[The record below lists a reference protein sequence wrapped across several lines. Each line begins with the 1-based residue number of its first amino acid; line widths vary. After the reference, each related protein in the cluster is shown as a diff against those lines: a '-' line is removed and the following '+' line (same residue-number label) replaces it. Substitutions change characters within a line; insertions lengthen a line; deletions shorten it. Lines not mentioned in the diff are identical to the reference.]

1 MIDLHVF
8 FPFKF
13 LLQWGCQL
21 NMFYDLG
28 HVFLVLWNF
37 FYNLSSVHLFPPF
50 FNSWHRSLE
59 ILVVAMIPF
68 CWILLSFWQLESP
81 HANWIYGVN
90 RFMRSLKFFFF
101 FSFNTLVILYD
112 SCRHVCKSCS
122 QTKSKIK
129 IISYLCS
136 EFLLPF
142 FRIMFLAMKLDLGQL
157 WNSLCVLGLGR
168 LNAKLVVFWIS
179 LTLLFP
185 SEFVLMLS
193 FFFFGL
199 QNRAFGVWI
208 LLNHG

>member
-1 MIDLHVF
+1 MSRISSTFMILRILVILRYAFFCFFFQSWFVCDAVSSYVKLNETMIDLHVF

-90 RFMRSLKFFFF
+90 RFMRSLKIF
-101 FSFNTLVILYD
+101 FSSFLSTL
-112 SCRHVCKSCS
+112 
-122 QTKSKIK
+122 
-129 IISYLCS
+129 
-136 EFLLPF
+136 
-142 FRIMFLAMKLDLGQL
+142 
-157 WNSLCVLGLGR
+157 
-168 LNAKLVVFWIS
+168 
-179 LTLLFP
+179 
-185 SEFVLMLS
+185 
-193 FFFFGL
+193 
-199 QNRAFGVWI
+199 
-208 LLNHG
+208 